1 MSKRILISML
11 IGILLLPFAA
21 VQPVAAA
28 ATTGKEDLQEVHAA
42 YSDFD
47 SSGCI
52 RTYMTMNFI
61 QHDATYVD
69 KVKERFVET
78 IFQYGQHNDCTGKQT
93 LSGYI
98 LGVNP
103 MVQMTVGAPYEN
115 ARVTVNGQVF
125 DWITGSMI
133 PLSIDLIWTGTGPIT
148 HDNSHT
154 NTQPSPGCRSIDINH
169 TGYRTASVTGMA
181 SVNGIQLTNLVP
193 DSVYF
198 QRTTNKSVD
207 TNCP

>member
-52 RTYMTMNFI
+52 RTYMTLNFI
-61 QHDATYVD
+61 QHNATYVD

-78 IFQYGQHNDCTGKQT
+78 IFQYGQHNDCTGMQT
-93 LSGYI
+93 LSGYL
-98 LGVNP
+98 LGRIP
-103 MVQMTVGAPYEN
+103 MVQMTVGAPFEK
-115 ARVTVNGQVF
+115 ARVTINGQVY
-125 DWITGSMI
+125 DWITNRLI
-133 PLSIDLIWTGTGPIT
+133 PLSIDLDWTGTGPIT
-148 HDNSHT
+148 HDNSHS

-169 TGYRTASVTGMA
+169 SGYRTASVTGTA
-181 SVNGIQLTNLVP
+181 SVNGIELVNLVP

-198 QRTTNKSVD
+198 EGSTNQSVD
-207 TNCP
+207 INCP